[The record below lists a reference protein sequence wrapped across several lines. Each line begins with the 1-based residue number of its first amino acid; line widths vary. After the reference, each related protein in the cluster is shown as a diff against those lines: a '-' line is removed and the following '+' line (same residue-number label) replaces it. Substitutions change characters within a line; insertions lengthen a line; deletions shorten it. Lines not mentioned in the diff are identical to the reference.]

1 MQKNSVTF
9 IFVIT
14 KEEED
19 EEEEEE
25 EEETDAA
32 TTYASL
38 LLRQQGMM
46 KESSI
51 FVFDL
56 SKELN
61 ICPMDTFSALL
72 YVTGFLPVIPGSLIN
87 CDGYGH
93 LSFKPRQLERDDHL
107 IIVKLPHKW
116 SRTDVDKMVDVLL
129 QNLPEDE
136 LLKIGQMLQKF
147 ISTKKELTRDQKTFV
162 NSISNLDLS
171 NKLNHDTKHKILSC
185 WFSNVM
191 VGPFCITRTLD
202 YIEFNN
208 NNNNALS
215 DDDISCEIINKLKNC
230 LEDSTFWKFKM
241 DYMIIMDKNYFTI
254 SGRENELMKYPLQI
268 QCNYVALKDI
278 VPIHHRQKETIK
290 VRSNKKY
297 IYIDTQDDDIDSKSD
312 CNSYQTLI
320 IENEQGKLRLELD
333 YGVGVFCGM
342 MTRLMEVVN
351 GQRFDDWCTHAH
363 DVKWEIWFGRD
374 EQNKLKDIR
383 KMKQENVKL
392 QKEIERLQ
400 QALRD
405 HNNNNNNSNNNDDER
420 RS

>member
-1 MQKNSVTF
+1 
-9 IFVIT
+9 
-14 KEEED
+14 
-19 EEEEEE
+19 
-25 EEETDAA
+25 
-32 TTYASL
+32 
-38 LLRQQGMM
+38 M

-61 ICPMDTFSALL
+61 ICPMDTLSALL

-87 CDGYGH
+87 CAGYGH

-116 SRTDVDKMVDVLL
+116 STTDVDKMVDVLL

-147 ISTKKELTRDQKTFV
+147 ISTKKEYATDQKTFV
-162 NSISNLDLS
+162 NSMRNLDLS
-171 NKLNHDTKHKILSC
+171 NKLDQNTKHTILSC

-191 VGPFCITRTLD
+191 VGPFCITRALE
-202 YIEFNN
+202 YIEFSNN
-208 NNNNALS
+208 NNNDNALS
-215 DDDISCEIINKLKNC
+215 DDDISCEITNKLKNC
-230 LEDSTFWKFKM
+230 VDDSKFWKFNM
-241 DYMIIMDKNYFTI
+241 DYMIIMDKNYFAI

-278 VPIHHRQKETIK
+278 VPIHHREKETIK
-290 VRSNKKY
+290 VRSNKQ
-297 IYIDTQDDDIDSKSD
+297 YIDAQDDSKTD
-312 CNSYQTLI
+312 YNSYQTLI

-342 MTRLMEVVN
+342 MSRLMEVVN
-351 GQRFDDWCTHAH
+351 GQRFDDWCTYAH

-392 QKEIERLQ
+392 QQEIARLQ
-400 QALRD
+400 QALRNHND
-405 HNNNNNNSNNNDDER
+405 NNNNLSNDL
-420 RS
+420 

>member
-1 MQKNSVTF
+1 MR
-9 IFVIT
+9 
-14 KEEED
+14 
-19 EEEEEE
+19 
-25 EEETDAA
+25 DAA
-32 TTYASL
+32 STYASL

-61 ICPMDTFSALL
+61 ICPMDTLSALL
-72 YVTGFLPVIPGSLIN
+72 YVTGFLPVIHGSLIN
-87 CDGYGH
+87 CDDYGD

-107 IIVKLPHKW
+107 IIVKLAHKW
-116 SRTDVDKMVDVLL
+116 STTDVDKMVDVLV

-147 ISTKKELTRDQKTFV
+147 ISTKKEYTTDQKKFV
-162 NSISNLDLS
+162 KSIRNFDLS
-171 NKLNHDTKHKILSC
+171 NRLNQNTKHKILSC

-191 VGPFCITRTLD
+191 VGPFCITRTLE

-208 NNNNALS
+208 NNNALS
-215 DDDISCEIINKLKNC
+215 DADISCEIINKLKNC
-230 LEDSTFWKFKM
+230 MEDSIKTFWKFNM
-241 DYMIIMDKNYFTI
+241 DYMIIMDKNYFAI

-268 QCNYVALKDI
+268 ECNYVALKDI
-278 VPIHHRQKETIK
+278 VPIHYRQKETIK
-290 VRSNKKY
+290 VRSKKK
-297 IYIDTQDDDIDSKSD
+297 YIDTQDDSKTDSK
-312 CNSYQTLI
+312 SYQTLI

-351 GQRFDDWCTHAH
+351 GQRFDDWCTYAH

-383 KMKQENVKL
+383 KMKEENVKL
-392 QKEIERLQ
+392 QQEITRLQ

-405 HNNNNNNSNNNDDER
+405 HNNNNNNLNDDL
-420 RS
+420 